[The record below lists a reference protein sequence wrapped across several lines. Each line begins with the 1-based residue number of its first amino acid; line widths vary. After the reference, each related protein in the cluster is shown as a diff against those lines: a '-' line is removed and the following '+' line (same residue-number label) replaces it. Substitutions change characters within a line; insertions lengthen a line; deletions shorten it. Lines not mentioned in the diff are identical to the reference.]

1 MSDYKLGTDLI
12 LSLNGKPMGYSATC
26 KTSNSTETGERVTK
40 ERGEGRFKEKYVKS
54 VSEQI
59 TTEGFEVTGSR
70 TPYADLKKLMLEGT
84 PVKLTYCF
92 MGETAAYSG
101 TYIITSLDLDATDT
115 ADNLLFL
122 HCCLLSACNADKVEC
137 NIDFLTFADL
147 LAPSDM
153 QNFYADMAS
162 TATDSEKKETPETE
176 TPKTETPETETPQ
189 TETPQTETP
198 ET

>member
-26 KTSNSTETGERVTK
+26 KISNSTETGERVTK

-92 MGETAAYSG
+92 FGETAAYSG
-101 TYIITSLDLDATDT
+101 TYIITSLDLDAPAGDD
-115 ADNLLFL
+115 AKY
-122 HCCLLSACNADKVEC
+122 S
-137 NIDFLTFADL
+137 LTFENSGAVKPETL
-147 LAPSDM
+147 TAKQERTATVAS
-153 QNFYADMAS
+153 AAS
-162 TATDSEKKETPETE
+162 TAESTAESTPASTLASTPESSE
-176 TPKTETPETETPQ
+176 THSA
-189 TETPQTETP
+189 
-198 ET
+198 

>member
-26 KTSNSTETGERVTK
+26 KISNSTETGERVTK

-101 TYIITSLDLDATDT
+101 TYIITSLDLDAPAGDD
-115 ADNLLFL
+115 AKY
-122 HCCLLSACNADKVEC
+122 S
-137 NIDFLTFADL
+137 LTFENSGAVAPET
-147 LAPSDM
+147 LAAKQERTATVAS
-153 QNFYADMAS
+153 AAS
-162 TATDSEKKETPETE
+162 THESTLASTPESSE
-176 TPKTETPETETPQ
+176 THSA
-189 TETPQTETP
+189 
-198 ET
+198 